1 MVSRKFAQ
9 PAAVKS
15 HGLCFGTGEVPSAV
29 SNPVTS
35 RQELTNQSRNP
46 ISTSETGIQPDFY
59 LDYQLPVGMYV
70 YDRLSSLHRLCA
82 LCFVLL

>member
-1 MVSRKFAQ
+1 VVSRKFAQ

-35 RQELTNQSRNP
+35 RQELTNQSRKP

-70 YDRLSSLHRLCA
+70 WSRKRGEATC
-82 LCFVLL
+82 

>member
-1 MVSRKFAQ
+1 MQ

-15 HGLCFGTGEVPSAV
+15 HGLCFGAGEVPSAV

-35 RQELTNQSRNP
+35 RQELTNQSRDP

-59 LDYQLPVGMYV
+59 LDNQLPVGMYV
-70 YDRLSSLHRLCA
+70 VIKIRSCPRGFGTTVA
-82 LCFVLL
+82 LKL